1 MSLVMHQ
8 LRKEL
13 RWLWPRW
20 VLFLVVLWL
29 DLAMC
34 LGWVLPMKIDG
45 KYGLYE
51 IMAVLVWVVALQ

>member
-45 KYGLYE
+45 KYGL
-51 IMAVLVWVVALQ
+51 